1 MAALEVPFPG
11 VLSGTITAVVTDP
24 HDPGTP
30 QTIIER
36 DDDWHVI
43 VDWQLDGP
51 LAPFMAG
58 EFTVKCYLESV
69 ADSAF
74 EGQIGP
80 TIVVNLNT
88 TPALPTPRKYHSDFT
103 MVAASNPA
111 AGVYK
116 MTTVLTYKHLGV
128 PLELAGFVEGPMIQ
142 LYDAVGNN
150 P

>member
-1 MAALEVPFPG
+1 MANLEVPFPG
-11 VLSGTITAVVTDP
+11 VLTGTINAIVTDP
-24 HDPGTP
+24 NDPGTP

-43 VDWQLDGP
+43 VDWQIDGP

-69 ADSAF
+69 AESSF

-80 TIVVNLNT
+80 TFAVNLNNA
-88 TPALPTPRKYHSDFT
+88 PALPTPRKYHADFD
-103 MVAASNPA
+103 MLAASNPP

-116 MTTVLTYKHLGV
+116 LTTVLTYKNLGV

-142 LYDAVGNN
+142 LYDKVLSN